1 MSADKY
7 EQLDVPEL
15 KPITDKLEGLR
26 KWDVVHNSLLNIEIG
41 ILSYEPIETQ
51 YGDALLAKCLIKGEE
66 KMVLMGGEVL
76 CQQLILLKDE
86 LPFLTT
92 IVKINNYYEFS

>member
-1 MSADKY
+1 MSEPKYQQVSMADL
-7 EQLDVPEL
+7 Q
-15 KPITDKLEGLR
+15 PITKELEGLR
-26 KWDVVHNSLLNIEIG
+26 KWDVVHNSLVNIEIG

-51 YGDALLAKCLIKGEE
+51 YGDALLAKCLIKGKET
-66 KMVLMGGEVL
+66 MVLMGGEVL
-76 CQQLILLKDE
+76 CQQLILLKDK